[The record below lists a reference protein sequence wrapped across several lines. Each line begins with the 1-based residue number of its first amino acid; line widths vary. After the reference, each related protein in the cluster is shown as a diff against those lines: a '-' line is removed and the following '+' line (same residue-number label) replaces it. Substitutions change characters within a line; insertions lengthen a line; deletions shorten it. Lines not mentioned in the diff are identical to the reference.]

1 MKFVSDFSRKRDV
14 CGNRYLYIYLQ
25 RCGAGGGIIP
35 FLSLNQIQMRRIS
48 GSPHLLFFLDIL
60 FRNVVFHNLNI
71 KPFFLF
77 LKKLEL
83 YSSWCERRFSI
94 IIFINLLLG
103 QEDPLVYSKNT
114 NILSKGHVGSFENTV
129 LSKLKEVDTQFKSL
143 QQNYNYYMNLTERMI
158 KRMEEIKHNMSYL
171 LERHFQPVQQ
181 FEGKIFNQLDDKPG

>member
-25 RCGAGGGIIP
+25 RCGAEGGGDDNSFP
-35 FLSLNQIQMRRIS
+35 FLEGIA
-48 GSPHLLFFLDIL
+48 PPFCFFLIS
-60 FRNVVFHNLNI
+60 FSEMSFFHNLNI

-83 YSSWCERRFSI
+83 YSSWCENRFSI
-94 IIFINLLLG
+94 IIFIHLLLG

-129 LSKLKEVDTQFKSL
+129 LSKLKEVDTEFKSL
-143 QQNYNYYMNLTERMI
+143 QQNYNYYVNLTERMI

-181 FEGKIFNQLDDKPG
+181 FKGKIFNQHDDKTG